1 MMRIAVFPGS
11 FDPFTKGH
19 LDVLQSSLRV
29 FDKVVVAVGYNI
41 NKSGLFTI
49 EERIE
54 IIKESVKNLNNVEVE
69 SYTGLTINFCNSCG
83 ADFIVRG
90 IRSTTD
96 FDFEQVIAQAN
107 YKLSPNIQTVF
118 IPSSAECSFIT
129 STVVRDLLLN
139 GGDARIF
146 LAPGV
151 DLTGRLRREE
161 KNEH

>member
-1 MMRIAVFPGS
+1 MMRKAVFPGS

-69 SYTGLTINFCNSCG
+69 SYTGLTIKFCNSCG
-83 ADFIVRG
+83 ADFLVRG

>member
-1 MMRIAVFPGS
+1 MRKAVFPGS

>member
-1 MMRIAVFPGS
+1 MMRKAVFPGS

-54 IIKESVKNLNNVEVE
+54 IIKESVNNLNNVEVE

>member
-1 MMRIAVFPGS
+1 MMRKAVFPGS

-151 DLTGRLRREE
+151 DLTGRLGREE

>member
-1 MMRIAVFPGS
+1 MRKAVFPGS

-19 LDVLQSSLRV
+19 LDVLQSFLRV

>member
-1 MMRIAVFPGS
+1 MIRKAVFPGS

-29 FDKVVVAVGYNI
+29 FDIVVVAIGYNKDK
-41 NKSGLFTI
+41 NGLFSI
-49 EERIE
+49 EDRVE
-54 IIKESVKNLNNVEVE
+54 IIKESVKGLEGVEVQ
-69 SYTGLTINFCNSCG
+69 SYTGLTVDFCNSCN
-83 ADFIVRG
+83 ADFIIRG

-107 YKLSPNIQTVF
+107 YKMSPNIQTVF

-129 STVVRDLLLN
+129 STVVRDVLLN
-139 GGDARIF
+139 GGDATMF

-151 DLTGRLRREE
+151 NLSQRLSS
-161 KNEH
+161 K

>member
-1 MMRIAVFPGS
+1 MTRKAVFPGS

-41 NKSGLFTI
+41 NKNGLFSI

-54 IIKESVKNLNNVEVE
+54 IIKESVKNLDGIEVE
-69 SYTGLTINFCNSCG
+69 SYTGLTIDFCNSCG

-146 LAPGV
+146 RAPGV
-151 DLTGRLRREE
+151 VLTGRLRR
-161 KNEH
+161 K

>member
-1 MMRIAVFPGS
+1 MMRKAVFPGS

-29 FDKVVVAVGYNI
+29 FDKVVAAVGYNI

>member
-1 MMRIAVFPGS
+1 MMRKAVFPGS

-29 FDKVVVAVGYNI
+29 FDKVVVAVGFNI

>member
-1 MMRIAVFPGS
+1 MMRKAVFPGS

-19 LDVLQSSLRV
+19 IDVLQSSLRV

>member
-1 MMRIAVFPGS
+1 MTRKAVFPGS

-41 NKSGLFTI
+41 NKNGLFSI

-54 IIKESVKNLNNVEVE
+54 IIKESVKNLDGIEVE
-69 SYTGLTINFCNSCG
+69 SYTGLTIDFCNSCG

>member
-1 MMRIAVFPGS
+1 MMRKAVFPGS

-41 NKSGLFTI
+41 NKRGLFTI

>member
-1 MMRIAVFPGS
+1 MTRKAVFPGS

-41 NKSGLFTI
+41 NKNGLFSI

-54 IIKESVKNLNNVEVE
+54 IIKESVKNLDGIEVE
-69 SYTGLTINFCNSCG
+69 SYTGLTIDFCNSCG

-151 DLTGRLRREE
+151 DLTGRLRR
-161 KNEH
+161 K